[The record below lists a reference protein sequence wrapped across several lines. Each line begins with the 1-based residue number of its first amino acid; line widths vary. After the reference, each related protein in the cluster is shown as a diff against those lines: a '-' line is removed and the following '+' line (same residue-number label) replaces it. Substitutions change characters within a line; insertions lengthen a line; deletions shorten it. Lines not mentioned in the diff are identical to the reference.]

1 MMRLESRKWDSA
13 FFGYPVAAVEP
24 DHEVA
29 SAAEVVAALAEA
41 RGRGIRLL
49 YVFLPLADEALRSAL
64 LREGLRAVGRKV
76 DYAKDVS
83 ASIAADPDP
92 EILPCRAVSPALERL
107 AFQSGKYSRFR
118 LDDGFR
124 HQEFERLYRE
134 WLAGSLAGTD
144 GKCVFVAGEDTHPL
158 GMITLEPGEAVR
170 IGLFAVDP
178 AHHRRGIG
186 RRLMDRAEQFC
197 VQRRAP
203 ELRVATQAENRP
215 ACLFYES
222 SGFAKAGETD
232 IFHVWLP
239 PRPAERMQER
249 RTSP

>member
-1 MMRLESRKWDSA
+1 MRMVSRDWDSA
-13 FFGYPVAAVEP
+13 FFGYPVAAVEL
-24 DHEVA
+24 DHPPASVAEVA
-29 SAAEVVAALAEA
+29 AAREEA
-41 RGRGIRLL
+41 SGRGIRLL
-49 YVFLPLADEALRSAL
+49 YVFLPPVDEALRSAL
-64 LREGLRAVGRKV
+64 QREGIRAVGSKV
-76 DYAKDVS
+76 EYAKDVP
-83 ASIAADPDP
+83 ASSTAGADP
-92 EILPCRAVSPALERL
+92 EIIPCRAGSPALERL

-134 WLAGSLAGTD
+134 WLTGSLAGTD
-144 GKCVFVAGEDTHPL
+144 GKCVFVAGEETHPL
-158 GMITLEPGEAVR
+158 GMITLEPGETVR

>member
-1 MMRLESRKWDSA
+1 MRMVSRDWDSV

-24 DHEVA
+24 DPSSV
-29 SAAEVVAALAEA
+29 SVAEVVAAREEA
-41 RGRGIRLL
+41 SGRGIRLL
-49 YVFLPLADEALRSAL
+49 YVFLPPVDEALRSAL
-64 LREGLRAVGRKV
+64 QREGIRAVGSKV
-76 DYAKDVS
+76 EYAKDVP
-83 ASIAADPDP
+83 ASSTAGADP
-92 EILPCRAVSPALERL
+92 EIIPCRAGSPALERL

-134 WLAGSLAGTD
+134 WLTGSLAGTD
-144 GKCVFVAGEDTHPL
+144 GKCVFVAGEETHPL
-158 GMITLEPGEAVR
+158 GMITLEPGETVR

-197 VQRRAP
+197 VQRRAR

>member
-1 MMRLESRKWDSA
+1 MRMVSRDWDSA
-13 FFGYPVAAVEP
+13 FFGYPVASVELDP
-24 DHEVA
+24 PSTSVAEVA
-29 SAAEVVAALAEA
+29 AAREEA

-49 YVFLPLADEALRSAL
+49 YVFLPPVDEALRSAL
-64 LREGLRAVGRKV
+64 QREGIRAVGRKV

-83 ASIAADPDP
+83 ASSAAGVDP
-92 EILPCRAVSPALERL
+92 EIIPCRAGSPALERL
-107 AFQSGKYSRFR
+107 AFQSGQYSRFR

-134 WLAGSLAGTD
+134 WLAGSLAGQD
-144 GKCVFVAGEDTHPL
+144 GKCVFVAGEETHPL
-158 GMITLEPGEAVR
+158 GMITLEPGEAIR

-186 RRLMDRAEQFC
+186 RRLMDRAEQYC

-203 ELRVATQAENRP
+203 ELRVATQAENRQ

-222 SGFAKAGETD
+222 RGFAKASETD
-232 IFHVWLP
+232 VFHAWLP
-239 PRPAERMQER
+239 DGPAGQTQER
-249 RTSP
+249 KTSP

>member
-1 MMRLESRKWDSA
+1 MRMVSRDWDSV

-24 DHEVA
+24 DPSSV
-29 SAAEVVAALAEA
+29 SVAEVVAAREEA
-41 RGRGIRLL
+41 SGRGIRLL
-49 YVFLPLADEALRSAL
+49 YVFLPPVDEALRSAL
-64 LREGLRAVGRKV
+64 QREGIRAVGSKV
-76 DYAKDVS
+76 EYAKDVP
-83 ASIAADPDP
+83 ASSTAGADP
-92 EILPCRAVSPALERL
+92 EIIPCRAGSPALERL

-134 WLAGSLAGTD
+134 WLTGSLAGTD
-144 GKCVFVAGEDTHPL
+144 GKCVFVAGEETHPL
-158 GMITLEPGEAVR
+158 GMITLEPGETVR